1 MNSVSWLKRIVAT
14 ALLLG
19 GAAFAE
25 VRGAESLRDVIDR
38 EVEAVWT
45 REKIKPSP
53 PADDAEFLRR
63 VYLDLTGSVPDY
75 DTTVAFLADKDSA
88 KRAKLIDRLLDD
100 PRYAQHQAD
109 VWDLILFGR
118 NPPGYDTDKRQHFQ
132 AWLQKQF
139 ADNVPYDE
147 WAGKILRAEG
157 NTVDDGPPMFY
168 VQYDRKPED
177 ATEAITQIFLGVQL
191 QCARCHDH
199 PYEPWKQVDFYG
211 MAAFVSRL
219 SVVTVGKNGQ
229 TTKYAI
235 GERPAG
241 DIMFTGPAKDQMPGQ
256 KGEPIG
262 PKFLLGDKLQE
273 PASTKA
279 MAEVKFAPNKVPPA
293 PPFSRKD
300 QLASWITGETNPY
313 FAKAAANRVWAQ
325 FLGRGI
331 VHPVDNMSPS
341 NEPSHPELL
350 ATLARELA
358 AQKYD
363 VKWYVRELVNSRTY
377 QRSSRGGAGAE
388 LPQWFETARTRPLS
402 AEELAEAWRIATGY
416 AATEKS
422 SSGKKAETS
431 RFRPFE
437 SSYMLR
443 YFGKPFNGSGDFQ
456 GGMHEHL
463 YLNNGPM
470 STVIATG
477 KGSLVEALLKEDA
490 KAGTERL
497 YLSLLNRAPQDAERA
512 KVAAYVSGG
521 KADER
526 WREAIWAVI
535 TSSEFRFNH

>member
-1 MNSVSWLKRIVAT
+1 MQLNLRLISA
-14 ALLLG
+14 ALLSC
-19 GAAFAE
+19 AATIADVRAAE
-25 VRGAESLRDVIDR
+25 TLRDVIDR

-63 VYLDLTGSVPDY
+63 VYLDLAGSVPDY
-75 DTTVAFLADKDSA
+75 DETVAFLADQDSD

-100 PRYAQHQAD
+100 PRFAQHQAD
-109 VWDLILFGR
+109 VWDLIFFSR
-118 NPPGYDTDKRQHFQ
+118 NPPGYDTDKREHFQ
-132 AWLQKQF
+132 NWLRTQF
-139 ADNVPYDE
+139 AENVPYDQ
-147 WAGKILRAEG
+147 WAGKILKAEG
-157 NTVDDGPPMFY
+157 NTVDQGPPMFY

-235 GERPAG
+235 GEKPSG
-241 DIMFTGPAKDQMPGQ
+241 DILFTGPAKDQMPGQ

-262 PKFLLGDKLQE
+262 PKFLLGDKLKE
-273 PASTKA
+273 PPTGKETK
-279 MAEVKFAPNKVPPA
+279 EVKFEANKMPPA

-300 QLASWITGETNPY
+300 ALASWITGETNPY

-325 FLGRGI
+325 FMGRGI

-363 VKWYVRELVNSRTY
+363 LKWYIRELVNSRTY
-377 QRSSRGGAGAE
+377 QRSSRGGSGAE

-402 AEELAEAWRIATGY
+402 AEELAETWRIVTGY
-416 AATEKS
+416 AVVEKN
-422 SSGKKAETS
+422 GTAKKPDQG
-431 RFRPFE
+431 RFRPLE
-437 SSYMLR
+437 SGYMLR
-443 YFGKPFNGSGDFQ
+443 YFGKPFNGAGDFQ
-456 GGMHEHL
+456 GGMQEHL

-470 STVIATG
+470 TTVITTG
-477 KGSLVEALLKEDA
+477 KGSLVELLLKEKPQAAAD
-490 KAGTERL
+490 RF
-497 YLSLLNRAPQDAERA
+497 YLSLLNRPATDVERE
-512 KVAAYVSGG
+512 KIAAYVSGS
-521 KADER
+521 KPDER

-535 TSSEFRFNH
+535 SSSEFRFNH